1 MTDEEPILEDDPVI
15 EYGTVNI
22 TVTDSDDNPIKNA
35 LVVLGSV
42 GRVTTD
48 RTGECTIEDVPYGEY
63 SLVVGHT
70 GYETEID
77 TITVDDA
84 TIDLTVTLTKLPDDP
99 NTIEVDLDDR
109 YTFTI
114 SESVTPEYGVS
125 TQVLEWLHDNLA
137 SLKDDSNKAIF
148 GKVNYGF
155 NDNTIKTF
163 GKKPVCDVYIDKVEY
178 DGDFDG
184 HTPIK
189 VHTIVIFYMKGAN
202 NQTYLKAT
210 ELHDLIMQEFI
221 TNTSFKLL
229 DDVVQGT
236 IIKDSG
242 LRNQSIRGGY
252 GVLGTFEL
260 SHDLYY

>member
-1 MTDEEPILEDDPVI
+1 MTDEEPII
-15 EYGTVNI
+15 EYGTVTI
-22 TVTDSDDNPIKNA
+22 TVTDTDDNPIKNA
-35 LVVLGSV
+35 LVVLGSI

-48 RTGECTIEDVPYGEY
+48 RSGECTIEDVPYGEY

-99 NTIEVDLDDR
+99 DVVEVDLDER
-109 YTFTI
+109 YQFTI
-114 SESVTPEYGVS
+114 SERVTPEYGVS

-137 SLKDDSNKAIF
+137 SLVDDYNTALF

-163 GKKPVCDVYIDKVEY
+163 GKRPVCDVYIDKVEY
-178 DGDFDG
+178 SGDFDG
-184 HTPIK
+184 HIPIK

-202 NQTYLKAT
+202 NTTYLKAS
-210 ELHDLIMQEFI
+210 ELHDLLMQEFL
-221 TNTSFKLL
+221 TNKSFKRLT
-229 DDVVQGT
+229 DIVQDT

-252 GVLGTFEL
+252 GVLGSFEL

>member
-1 MTDEEPILEDDPVI
+1 MTDEEPII
-15 EYGTVNI
+15 EYGTVTI
-22 TVTDSDDNPIKNA
+22 TVTDTDDNPIKNA

-42 GRVTTD
+42 GRVTTT
-48 RTGECTIEDVPYGEY
+48 RNGECTIEDVPYGEY
-63 SLVVGHT
+63 SLVVSHT

-77 TITVDDA
+77 TVTVDDA
-84 TIDLTVTLTKLPDDP
+84 TIDLSVTLTKLPDDP

-114 SESVTPEYGVS
+114 SEHVTQEYGVS

-137 SLKDDSNKAIF
+137 SLVDDYNTALF

-163 GKKPVCDVYIDKVEY
+163 GKRPVCDVYIDKVEY
-178 DGDFDG
+178 SGDFDG
-184 HTPIK
+184 HIPIK

-202 NQTYLKAT
+202 NTTYLKAS
-210 ELHDLIMQEFI
+210 ELHDLLMQEFL
-221 TNTSFKLL
+221 TNKSFKRLT
-229 DDVVQGT
+229 DIVQDT

-252 GVLGTFEL
+252 GVLGSFEL